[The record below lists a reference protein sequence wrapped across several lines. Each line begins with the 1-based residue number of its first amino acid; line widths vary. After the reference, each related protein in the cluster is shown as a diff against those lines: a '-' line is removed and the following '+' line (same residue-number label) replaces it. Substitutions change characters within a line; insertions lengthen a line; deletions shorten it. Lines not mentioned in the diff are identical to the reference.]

1 MSPSIPR
8 SARVRLSRPLAL
20 AFAALTAAS
29 VIGVATL
36 STRSAYALD
45 RGKDGFFQTG
55 VGTRS
60 KMGGKI
66 YDIFHSIKELPET
79 KSKQALIDA
88 PTDKRFT
95 MVFREVPMLLKPIVG
110 GSAWPKDKIS
120 GSFREGFAANGFT
133 NQEKI
138 DKFVGAITQDLG
150 AKDTIFIQYN
160 ATTKTTT
167 ITAKGTKA
175 SVEGEDFMKAVWSIW
190 FGKIDQKDL
199 SDALVAKWMKDP

>member
-1 MSPSIPR
+1 MSIARPARYSR
-8 SARVRLSRPLAL
+8 SFAFAL
-20 AFAALTAAS
+20 AACVAAAALGTVTFA
-29 VIGVATL
+29 
-36 STRSAYALD
+36 TRSAYALD

-66 YDIFHSIKELPET
+66 YDIYHSIKELPET

-95 MVFREVPMLLKPIVG
+95 MVFREVPMLLRPIVG
-110 GSAWPKDKIS
+110 GSAWPKDKII

-138 DKFVGAITQDLG
+138 DKFVGAITQDLA

-160 ATTKTTT
+160 AASKTTT
-167 ITAKGTKA
+167 ITAKGGKA
-175 SVEGEDFMKAVWSIW
+175 SVEGEDFMKAVWSLW

-199 SDALVAKWMKDP
+199 SDALLAKWLKDP

>member
-1 MSPSIPR
+1 MSLARPARFTR
-8 SARVRLSRPLAL
+8 SFAIALAL
-20 AFAALTAAS
+20 LSAAAVVGSVTFA
-29 VIGVATL
+29 
-36 STRSAYALD
+36 TRPAYALD

-66 YDIFHSIKELPET
+66 YDIFHSIKELPDT

-95 MVFREVPMLLKPIVG
+95 MVFREVPLLLKPIVG
-110 GSAWPKDKIS
+110 GSAWPKDKII

-133 NQEKI
+133 NKEKI
-138 DKFVGAITQDLG
+138 DKFVGTVTQDLA

-160 ATTKTTT
+160 AASKTTT
-167 ITAKGTKA
+167 ITAKGAKA
-175 SVEGEDFMKAVWSIW
+175 SIEGEDFMKAVWSLW

-199 SDALVAKWMKDP
+199 SDALIAKWLKSP